1 MGIPLLRLDAT
12 VALVPAEITSAPA
25 APHEPRARASARSS
39 GLQLTR
45 SGTAAHGLVE
55 AVRSLNEGAELL
67 GQVRRNGS

>member
-12 VALVPAEITSAPA
+12 VALVPAEITSAPRA
-25 APHEPRARASARSS
+25 SDEPRARASGRSS
-39 GLQLTR
+39 GLLLTH
-45 SGTAAHGLVE
+45 SCAGQGLAE

>member
-12 VALVPAEITSAPA
+12 VALVPAEIASPPA

-39 GLQLTR
+39 GLPLTR
-45 SGTAAHGLVE
+45 SGSAAHGLVE
-55 AVRSLNEGAELL
+55 AVRSLNEGSELL